1 MSDWNEKVIE
11 EFRSNGGKVG
21 GMFESAPLLLL
32 HTTGAK
38 SGRPYVTPLMYQQ
51 VGEDVAVFA
60 SKGGAP
66 ENPAWYHNLVA
77 NPDTEIELGSDTIAV
92 HARVA
97 EGEERDRMFDV
108 QKQRYSNFAEYEEK
122 AQGLRTIPVVVLSR
136 A

>member
-1 MSDWNEKVIE
+1 MSDWNQKVIE
-11 EFRSNGGKVG
+11 EFRANGGKVG
-21 GMFESAPLLLL
+21 GMFEGAPMLLL
-32 HTTGAK
+32 HTKGAK
-38 SGRPYVTPLMYQQ
+38 SGRPYVTPLMYQE
-51 VGEDVAVFA
+51 VGDDVAVFA

-66 ENPAWYHNLVA
+66 ENPAWYHNLVV

-97 EGEERDRMFDV
+97 EGEERDRIFDV
-108 QKQRYSNFAEYEEK
+108 QKERYSNFAEYEEK